1 MRPYAKEYAITTG
14 ILQDGRDAAK
24 KAIFGI
30 AVYTVCYTEGVVLAM
45 STLGH
50 LAELVYTSGE
60 ETLAGMTSVVVNE
73 EINWQKKKIK
83 SAFGSVKDRKEY

>member
-1 MRPYAKEYAITTG
+1 MENNPEIQYKALCNSMRPYAKEYAITTG

-30 AVYTVCYTEGVVLAM
+30 AVDTVCYTEGVVLAM

-50 LAELVYTSGE
+50 LAELVYTS
-60 ETLAGMTSVVVNE
+60 T
-73 EINWQKKKIK
+73 
-83 SAFGSVKDRKEY
+83 R

>member
-1 MRPYAKEYAITTG
+1 MR
-14 ILQDGRDAAK
+14 
-24 KAIFGI
+24 
-30 AVYTVCYTEGVVLAM
+30 V
-45 STLGH
+45 LGH